1 MTPRHVIT
9 GGSGF
14 VGAHL
19 AAALRARG
27 EDVTIFDV
35 HRPRETGSTF
45 VEGDIRRFGDIGK
58 LRLGPDDVVYH
69 LAARQFHG
77 RVPRRDRQNWF
88 EQVNAAGT
96 RNLLAAM
103 KQGGARRLVFFSTD
117 MTYGRPVRSPIPDT
131 QVQHPIGPYGASKLA
146 AEQWIFEATVRWSLA
161 ATVFRPRLIA
171 GAGRLGILTKLFALI
186 QRGLPV
192 PMIGSGRNRYQMISV
207 DDCVSA
213 ALHAVDH
220 GLPTGA
226 FNLGSIDP
234 PTVRT
239 LLADLIARAGS
250 RSMLVPT
257 PAPLVQAVLATLDRI
272 GLTLLYPEQFAI
284 ADADYV
290 LDTSRTANVLG
301 WEPRHDD
308 RDILA
313 AAYDHYRSAGRPG
326 GAAAALDEA
335 VGRSPDGG
343 LGHRGSV

>member
-14 VGAHL
+14 VGSHL
-19 AAALRARG
+19 ADALLSRG
-27 EDVTIFDV
+27 EKVTIFDLNHPKQSGAV
-35 HRPRETGSTF
+35 F
-45 VEGDIRRFGDIGK
+45 VQGDIRRYADIGK
-58 LRLGPDDVVYH
+58 LRLGPNDVVYH

-77 RVPRRDRQNWF
+77 HVPRRNRQDWF

-103 KQGGARRLVFFSTD
+103 KQGGARKLIFFSTD
-117 MTYGRPVRSPIPDT
+117 MTYGQPIRSPIRDN

-146 AEQWIFEATVRWSLA
+146 AEQWIFDATVRWSLA

-186 QRGLPV
+186 ERGLPV

-213 ALHAVDH
+213 ALQAVDR
-220 GLPTGA
+220 GVPTGA

-234 PTVRT
+234 PTVKA
-239 LLADLIARAGS
+239 LLADLISRAGS
-250 RSMLVPT
+250 RSILVPT
-257 PAPLVQAVLATLDRI
+257 PAPLVQMVLAALDRV

-284 ADADYV
+284 ADVDYV
-290 LDTSRTANVLG
+290 LDTSRTARVLD
-301 WEPRHDD
+301 WMPARND

-313 AAYDHYRSAGRPG
+313 AAYDHYRLSKSAGANVADAG
-326 GAAAALDEA
+326 ELG
-335 VGRSPDGG
+335 DGSLG
-343 LGHRGSV
+343 LRHRGPA

>member
-14 VGAHL
+14 VGSRL
-19 AAALRARG
+19 ADALLARG
-27 EDVTIFDV
+27 EKVTIFDLYK
-35 HRPRETGSTF
+35 PAPSAATF
-45 VEGDIRRFGDIGK
+45 VPGDIRRYSDIGR
-58 LRLGPDDVVYH
+58 LRIGPNDVVYH

-77 RVPRRDRQNWF
+77 PVPRRNRDEWF
-88 EQVNAAGT
+88 EEVNTAGT

-103 KQGGARRLVFFSTD
+103 KQGGARKLIFFSTD
-117 MTYGRPVRSPIPDT
+117 MTYGRPTRSPIRDN

-146 AEQWIFEATVRWSLA
+146 AEQWIFDAAVRWSLA

-186 QRGLPV
+186 ERGLPV

-213 ALHAVDH
+213 ALHAVEQ
-220 GLPTGA
+220 GVPTGA

-250 RSMLVPT
+250 RSILLPT
-257 PAPLVQAVLATLDRI
+257 PASLVQTALAALDRV

-284 ADADYV
+284 ADVDYV
-290 LDTSRTANVLG
+290 LDTSRTARVLG
-301 WEPRHDD
+301 WQPAYDD

-313 AAYDHYRSAGRPG
+313 AAYDHYRAGRAG
-326 GAAAALDEA
+326 RADHGATATVARQGPA
-335 VGRSPDGG
+335 
-343 LGHRGSV
+343 

>member
-14 VGAHL
+14 VGSHL
-19 AAALRARG
+19 AAALIARG
-27 EDVTIFDV
+27 EPVTIFDV
-35 HRPRETGSTF
+35 SPPRQPGSAF
-45 VEGDIRRFGDIGK
+45 VQGDIRHDDDIAR
-58 LRLGPDDVVYH
+58 LRLGPNDVVYH

-77 RVPRRDRQNWF
+77 AVPRRNRRDWF
-88 EQVNAAGT
+88 AQVNAAGT
-96 RNLLAAM
+96 RNLLSAM
-103 KQGGARRLVFFSTD
+103 KQAGARRLVFFSTD
-117 MTYGRPVRSPIPDT
+117 MTYGRPTRSPIRDN

-146 AEQWIFEATVRWSLA
+146 AEQWIFDATLRWSFA

-171 GAGRLGILTKLFALI
+171 GAGRLGILTRLFALI
-186 QRGLPV
+186 ERGLPV

-213 ALHAVDH
+213 ALHAVDQ
-220 GLPTGA
+220 GVPTGA

-234 PTVRT
+234 PTVRA
-239 LLADLIARAGS
+239 LLADLVARAGS

-257 PAPLVQAVLATLDRI
+257 PAPLVQAVLAALDRI

-290 LDTSRTANVLG
+290 LDTSRTARVLG
-301 WEPRHDD
+301 WQPAHND

-313 AAYDHYRSAGRPG
+313 AAYDHYRSARLGSATAPS
-326 GAAAALDEA
+326 LDD
-335 VGRSPDGG
+335 RMSG
-343 LGHRGSV
+343 LGPQGSA

>member
-14 VGAHL
+14 VGSHL
-19 AAALRARG
+19 AAALIARG
-27 EDVTIFDV
+27 QAVTIFDV
-35 HRPRETGSTF
+35 SPPRQPGLAF
-45 VEGDIRRFGDIGK
+45 VQGDIRHDDDIAK
-58 LRLGPDDVVYH
+58 LRLGPNDVVYH

-77 RVPRRDRQNWF
+77 AVPRRNRREWF

-103 KQGGARRLVFFSTD
+103 KQAGARRLVFFSTD
-117 MTYGRPVRSPIPDT
+117 MTYGRPTRSPIRDN
-131 QVQHPIGPYGASKLA
+131 QVQRPIGPYGASKLA
-146 AEQWIFEATVRWSLA
+146 AEQWIFDAAGRWSLA

-186 QRGLPV
+186 ERGLPV

-213 ALHAVDH
+213 ALHAVDQ
-220 GLPTGA
+220 GVPTGA

-234 PTVRT
+234 PTVKA
-239 LLADLIARAGS
+239 LLADLVARAGS

-257 PAPLVQAVLATLDRI
+257 PAPLVQAVLAALDRI

-290 LDTSRTANVLG
+290 LDTSRTARVLS
-301 WEPRHDD
+301 WQPAHND

-313 AAYDHYRSAGRPG
+313 AAYDHYRSARLGSATAPG
-326 GAAAALDEA
+326 MDE
-335 VGRSPDGG
+335 RMSG
-343 LGHRGSV
+343 LGPQGSA